1 MPIAAEVAEII
12 NEPVRKL
19 ETSMELLRRMEVH
32 DFATTG
38 DALAALQY
46 LVMQHVTAI
55 NKATLIIAREV
66 DRLANK

>member
-1 MPIAAEVAEII
+1 MPIAVEVAEII

-38 DALAALQY
+38 DALSALQY
-46 LVMQHVTAI
+46 LVMQHVAAI
-55 NKATLIIAREV
+55 NKAMLIIAREV
-66 DRLANK
+66 DRLADR